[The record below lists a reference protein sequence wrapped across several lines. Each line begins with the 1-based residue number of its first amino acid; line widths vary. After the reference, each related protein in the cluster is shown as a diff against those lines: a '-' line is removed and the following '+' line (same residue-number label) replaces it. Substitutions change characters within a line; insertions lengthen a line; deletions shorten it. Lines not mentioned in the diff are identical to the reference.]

1 MNNDKAR
8 VIIAEDDAIIALD
21 TELKLNE
28 KGYNVVAVV
37 NSGKDCLKSVKEYG
51 PDIVI
56 MDIGLRGDMDG
67 IETATNI
74 RKEFSIPIIYL
85 TGNSD
90 KRTLDRLEQDSESIF
105 LVKPIVDERLFN
117 AMEQVLA

>member
-67 IETATNI
+67 IETASNI

-117 AMEQVLA
+117 ALEQALA